1 MIAKELRALLPLFA
15 ASVATMVLAS
25 RLGREFVPMAVPAFL
40 LGSAALG
47 AWSIGHEYS
56 HRTLGALL
64 TLPVP
69 RARIWTTKLAVTA
82 PMLVALA
89 LVALWVFS
97 GASQQSG
104 VAVGMATYF
113 LPTIAALC
121 ITPWL
126 TMASRSAVGGALFT
140 TSIAAIFVIAGD
152 WIGIRKYGYTRDV
165 DAFRMQFLWWTMGA
179 LSVIGAV
186 YGWRMFSR
194 LQAIDGGGTAFHL
207 RFGRGAAEI
216 SPTAVRRHTCW
227 LLIKK
232 ELRLQQLSWI
242 VAAIYALIYVAV
254 VVARRGDRD
263 ADNYVTLITI
273 VHGMV
278 QAMLVGSLASAEE
291 RHTGMHDTQLL
302 LPVSSARQWM
312 MKAAVTMAHAAVLT
326 IALPLLLSAVLPVNG
341 VAPFGRHGFVQPKTI
356 AGVMA
361 LTCLCLYVSTLTASG
376 LRALMLSIPLAF
388 AVLWFVMKVGTRVSW
403 EAYKWY
409 WVSDGTPMAAN
420 GVWMSADRF
429 FRAGNLAIG
438 ALILWRALAHYRW
451 SDRRPARLAADAAI
465 VAAAIL
471 AYFALSGLLR
481 LY

>member
-165 DAFRMQFLWWTMGA
+165 DAFRMQFLWWTMA
-179 LSVIGAV
+179 HVLA
-186 YGWRMFSR
+186 
-194 LQAIDGGGTAFHL
+194 TAGH
-207 RFGRGAAEI
+207 RW
-216 SPTAVRRHTCW
+216 RRH
-227 LLIKK
+227 
-232 ELRLQQLSWI
+232 RVSP
-242 VAAIYALIYVAV
+242 AIRPR
-254 VVARRGDRD
+254 RRGDLANRR
-263 ADNYVTLITI
+263 
-273 VHGMV
+273 
-278 QAMLVGSLASAEE
+278 QAPYL
-291 RHTGMHDTQLL
+291 
-302 LPVSSARQWM
+302 
-312 MKAAVTMAHAAVLT
+312 
-326 IALPLLLSAVLPVNG
+326 
-341 VAPFGRHGFVQPKTI
+341 
-356 AGVMA
+356 
-361 LTCLCLYVSTLTASG
+361 
-376 LRALMLSIPLAF
+376 
-388 AVLWFVMKVGTRVSW
+388 
-403 EAYKWY
+403 
-409 WVSDGTPMAAN
+409 
-420 GVWMSADRF
+420 
-429 FRAGNLAIG
+429 
-438 ALILWRALAHYRW
+438 
-451 SDRRPARLAADAAI
+451 LAADQEG
-465 VAAAIL
+465 AAA
-471 AYFALSGLLR
+471 AAALVDRRRHLR
-481 LY
+481 IDLRRGRRREARRP